1 MTIIDAILFTSK
13 EEGLKE
19 GEEKGVKK
27 GKEIGLKEGEEKGKE
42 IGLKEGEEKGVLLV
56 ARNLLKA
63 AKLSLGEIAACTGL
77 KISAL
82 RKMAA
87 AL

>member
-13 EEGLKE
+13 EEGLTE
-19 GEEKGVKK
+19 
-27 GKEIGLKEGEEKGKE
+27 GKE

-63 AKLSLGEIAACTGL
+63 AKLSIKEIAACTGL